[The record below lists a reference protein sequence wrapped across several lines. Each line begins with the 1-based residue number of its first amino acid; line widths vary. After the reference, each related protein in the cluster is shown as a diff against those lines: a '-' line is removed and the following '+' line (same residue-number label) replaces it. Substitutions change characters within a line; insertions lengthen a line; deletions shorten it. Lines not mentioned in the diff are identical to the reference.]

1 MSSQLATPLWIGFAV
16 ACGAGLLIGV
26 ERERRKNDHTHVSA
40 GGVRT
45 FALAA
50 LAGALAQALAMPALV
65 IAGAL
70 LFGVLIG
77 ISYYRT
83 AATDAG
89 MTSELALFVTYMIG
103 VTAIAQPGVAAAIA
117 VVVTVLLA
125 ARTRLHRLSTDLMTQ
140 EELHDGLILA
150 GAAAVVLPLL
160 PDAPI
165 AWLAGLNPRGVWKI
179 VVLLLVIQA
188 AGHLA
193 LRMLGARHGVALA
206 GLISGFVT
214 STGTIAALGLKA
226 KERPELAGTYATGAL
241 ASCAATFV
249 QLFILVTVLHPG
261 VVRMAGFICLAGM
274 CAVAATALPWLAR
287 SEVDPQPNMQ
297 PQVKQ
302 RRMFSLRDTIG
313 FALLLATVTAVVA
326 WINQSA
332 GLSAA
337 AATTA
342 LAGLADAHA
351 AAASVL
357 TMGAAG
363 SIDAR
368 QTTLLLLIALTSNT
382 CSKLVASWAGGAPF
396 AKRVM
401 PALVLI
407 VLAAW
412 LPWVLSQYGVL

>member
-1 MSSQLATPLWIGFAV
+1 MATQLATPLWIGFAV

-26 ERERRKNDHTHVSA
+26 ERERRKNDPTHVSI

-50 LAGALAQALAMPALV
+50 LAGALAQSLAMPALV

-70 LFGVLIG
+70 LLGLLIG
-77 ISYYRT
+77 MSYYRNV
-83 AATDAG
+83 AADAG
-89 MTSELALFVTYMIG
+89 LTSELALFVTYLIG
-103 VTAIAQPGVAAAIA
+103 VTAIALPGVAAGIA

-165 AWLAGLNPRGVWKI
+165 TWLAGLNPRSVWAI

-193 LRMLGARHGVALA
+193 LRLLGARQGVALA

-214 STGTIAALGLKA
+214 STGTIAAMGLNA
-226 KERPELAGTYATGAL
+226 KERPELASAYAVGAI

-249 QLFILVTVLHPG
+249 QLFILVTVLHPA
-261 VVRMAGFICLAGM
+261 VVRMAGLICLAGLG
-274 CAVAATALPWLAR
+274 AVVLTALPWLAR
-287 SEVDPQPNMQ
+287 GNAVPQPDVQ
-297 PQVKQ
+297 PQMQQ

-332 GLSAA
+332 GLTAA

-357 TMGAAG
+357 SMGAAG
-363 SIDAR
+363 SMDAR
-368 QTTLLLLIALTSNT
+368 QTALLLLIALTSNT
-382 CSKLVASWAGGAPF
+382 CSKLVASWTGGAPF

-401 PALVLI
+401 PALILI

-412 LPWVLSQYGVL
+412 LPWVLTQYGVR